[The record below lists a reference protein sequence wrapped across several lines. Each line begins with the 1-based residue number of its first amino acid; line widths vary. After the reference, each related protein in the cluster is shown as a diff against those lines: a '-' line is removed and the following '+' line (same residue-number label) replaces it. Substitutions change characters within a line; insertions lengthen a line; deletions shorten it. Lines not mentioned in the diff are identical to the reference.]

1 MAGRGVCVDI
11 AGTGVEGALFVVFV
25 GDGEVVGTLV
35 FVDGEALRGATS
47 VVRRRLS
54 DEAALDGR

>member
-1 MAGRGVCVDI
+1 LAGRGVCVDI

-35 FVDGEALRGATS
+35 FVDEEALRGATS
-47 VVRRRLS
+47 AVKMRPS
-54 DEAALDGR
+54 DEAAVGGR